1 MRFSYL
7 TVLALVTSGAEA
19 FSPMNVNRMG
29 TSRNTMFPKT
39 VVNMANDYNFEETS
53 SGLPKKKMTAKE
65 ELLEEIERGVK
76 EAEERRLQLEAELAA
91 AEARRA
97 KLLEEAERAAAIPD
111 PPVVKPRKLPE
122 IDMGVVGGAAGI
134 IAGGIAVTV
143 GARTALEARSE
154 KQEEEEKKRE
164 IAKLAAEQDALN
176 RAAHE
181 EKKKKKEQSEKAAE
195 TAKKVVSIFIH
206 EFNCSCERYD
216 CRSHSHTHF

>member
-1 MRFSYL
+1 
-7 TVLALVTSGAEA
+7 
-19 FSPMNVNRMG
+19 
-29 TSRNTMFPKT
+29 
-39 VVNMANDYNFEETS
+39 MANEYKFEDTS
-53 SGLPKKKMTAKE
+53 SELPKKKMTAKE

-76 EAEERRLQLEAELAA
+76 EAEEKRLQLEAELAA

-111 PPVVKPRKLPE
+111 PPVVEPRKLPV

-164 IAKLAAEQDALN
+164 ITKLAAEQDALN

-181 EKKKKKEQSEKAAE
+181 KKKKKKEQSEKAAE

-206 EFNCSCERYD
+206 ELLNCSCERYA